1 MKKLLGIVVLGL
13 LFCNVSFADE
23 IVLNCKGEHVTIDG
37 KKEENDFDQII
48 IIDTNKKTWRN
59 PGSKKKKLVTQ
70 DSFFGKYYI

>member
-1 MKKLLGIVVLGL
+1 MPTMQ
-13 LFCNVSFADE
+13 SR
-23 IVLNCKGEHVTIDG
+23 

-70 DSFFGKYYI
+70 DSFFGKYYIEGFVVGSTNPTIFEDEES